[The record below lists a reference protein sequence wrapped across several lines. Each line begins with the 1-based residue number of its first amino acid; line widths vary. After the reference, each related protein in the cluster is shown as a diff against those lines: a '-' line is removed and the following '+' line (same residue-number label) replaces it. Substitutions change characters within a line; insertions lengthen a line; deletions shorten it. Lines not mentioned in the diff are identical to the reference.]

1 MGDLLNA
8 IALRRG
14 DVTWLGFLS
23 AKLQCVTP
31 SKTVSYT

>member
-8 IALRRG
+8 IAFRG
-14 DVTWLGFLS
+14 DDVTWLGVLS
-23 AKLQCVTP
+23 SKLQGVTP